1 MGWMECGGGLAPL
14 DRTLIGAAVLTCLMS
29 TAPTT
34 RAVAASE
41 QQQLAALPDERS
53 GSDLVP
59 GPRLVQS
66 TQRQAK
72 QLFKLEP
79 QPLAQALRKFSEQT
93 GIQVAYNRAELA
105 GRTTDGLSGVFLPEE
120 VLKKLLAGSGARYRY
135 TYDDAVLVRVA
146 QAAGGTAADVDLAT
160 ITVQGDGETGGGGSS
175 AETAW
180 GPVDGYVAKKSATA
194 TKTGTA
200 PIETPQ
206 SISIITRDQMD
217 ARAVQNIGEAVQY
230 TAGVRSN
237 LQGESSGLGGS
248 SISIRGFGGD
258 GTAGASENE
267 YIDGLRIRGTDF
279 ASAGFEPYLFERV
292 EVLKGPSSVLYGQS
306 TPAGVVNHV
315 SKRPTAAP
323 LREVQVRAGSFDRL
337 EGAFDFSGPI
347 DDEAR
352 FSYRLT
358 GLVLDTDAQTDFTSR
373 NRKAIAPAL
382 TWRPSAGTTVTVLGT
397 YQEDDF
403 EGGFVNGL
411 PALGTVLD
419 NPNGKLPVELF
430 QGDPSFNSWDRS
442 LYSLGYLLEH
452 RVNEKLQV
460 RQNFRYLHNDLDLES
475 VFGRTLQADLRTLN
489 RASFSVIETS
499 HDFTVDNQAEI
510 RFKTGRIE
518 HTLLFGLDYQKLSR
532 DTLRGFAGA
541 PALDIFNPV
550 YNLPIGRPPIFQ
562 SIDTEQDQLGLY
574 AQDQIKFANWVLT
587 LGRRL
592 DSADSETKNN
602 LTGVVTKQSD
612 RAVTSRAGLGY
623 LFKNGLAPYASYSES
638 FEPAPGLSFAGTSFD
653 PTTGTQYEAGV
664 KYQPQQSNS
673 FVTLSAF
680 ELTEQNVLTADTVNP
695 GFSVQT
701 GEIRARGVEL
711 EAVASLDNGLDITAA
726 YTYLDAEITK
736 DNEGNAGNTPAAVP
750 THWASVWGDYTVR
763 TGRFAGLG
771 AGVGV
776 RYIGDSFGDNENTFK
791 VPSYVLV
798 DATIHYD
805 FQGSMKGARF
815 AVNASNLFDNEH
827 VSACRA
833 ANRCYYGVGRSVL
846 ATLKFGW

>member
-160 ITVQGDGETGGGGSS
+160 ITVQGDGETGGGSS

-292 EVLKGPSSVLYGQS
+292 EVLK
-306 TPAGVVNHV
+306 
-315 SKRPTAAP
+315 
-323 LREVQVRAGSFDRL
+323 
-337 EGAFDFSGPI
+337 
-347 DDEAR
+347 
-352 FSYRLT
+352 
-358 GLVLDTDAQTDFTSR
+358 
-373 NRKAIAPAL
+373 
-382 TWRPSAGTTVTVLGT
+382 
-397 YQEDDF
+397 
-403 EGGFVNGL
+403 
-411 PALGTVLD
+411 
-419 NPNGKLPVELF
+419 
-430 QGDPSFNSWDRS
+430 
-442 LYSLGYLLEH
+442 
-452 RVNEKLQV
+452 
-460 RQNFRYLHNDLDLES
+460 
-475 VFGRTLQADLRTLN
+475 
-489 RASFSVIETS
+489 
-499 HDFTVDNQAEI
+499 
-510 RFKTGRIE
+510 
-518 HTLLFGLDYQKLSR
+518 
-532 DTLRGFAGA
+532 
-541 PALDIFNPV
+541 
-550 YNLPIGRPPIFQ
+550 
-562 SIDTEQDQLGLY
+562 
-574 AQDQIKFANWVLT
+574 
-587 LGRRL
+587 
-592 DSADSETKNN
+592 
-602 LTGVVTKQSD
+602 
-612 RAVTSRAGLGY
+612 
-623 LFKNGLAPYASYSES
+623 
-638 FEPAPGLSFAGTSFD
+638 
-653 PTTGTQYEAGV
+653 
-664 KYQPQQSNS
+664 
-673 FVTLSAF
+673 
-680 ELTEQNVLTADTVNP
+680 
-695 GFSVQT
+695 
-701 GEIRARGVEL
+701 
-711 EAVASLDNGLDITAA
+711 
-726 YTYLDAEITK
+726 
-736 DNEGNAGNTPAAVP
+736 
-750 THWASVWGDYTVR
+750 
-763 TGRFAGLG
+763 
-771 AGVGV
+771 
-776 RYIGDSFGDNENTFK
+776 
-791 VPSYVLV
+791 
-798 DATIHYD
+798 
-805 FQGSMKGARF
+805 
-815 AVNASNLFDNEH
+815 
-827 VSACRA
+827 
-833 ANRCYYGVGRSVL
+833 
-846 ATLKFGW
+846 